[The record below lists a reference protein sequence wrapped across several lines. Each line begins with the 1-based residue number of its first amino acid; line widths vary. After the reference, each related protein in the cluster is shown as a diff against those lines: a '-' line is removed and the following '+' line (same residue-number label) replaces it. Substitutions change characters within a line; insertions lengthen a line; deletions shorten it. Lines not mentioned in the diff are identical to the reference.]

1 MRATSLEEI
10 EAIASEVL
18 VAEDIVGVLHIDAQD
33 IRRQIQE
40 DKKAKTNSFWFPVTF
55 VGCRIKISIIPFLK
69 YMRGE

>member
-40 DKKAKTNSFWFPVTF
+40 DKKAKTNSF
-55 VGCRIKISIIPFLK
+55 
-69 YMRGE
+69 